1 MTDNAPAQEIEYR
14 VSWAI
19 DVIASSPE
27 EAARKARAI
36 QLRTESIADVFTVE
50 SVSGREE
57 IDLSG
62 IDGRDID

>member
-1 MTDNAPAQEIEYR
+1 MTDSAPVQETEYR

-50 SVSGREE
+50 GPDTREDV
-57 IDLSG
+57 DLSAL
-62 IDGRDID
+62 DGRNID